1 MNKSFSEVMSRFAK
15 LTRKSLFMKVF
26 ASSDFRN
33 IVILVLTT
41 LLIMAFFGQI
51 PSTANFSTLPDQ
63 SWYLHTAETAPQLD
77 PNSRQPFAFRLL
89 GPYVIGLLPIAEPL
103 GFRISTIVLGFCFV
117 FLSYYTLRYIGLSS
131 LTALISAVL
140 MTLNR
145 YIFGWTFWGFFFVN
159 DFLMMIFIMVMFLAM
174 WQSRWLV
181 FSVALALGAMTREP
195 TMVMVPVALFYVWEK
210 KEPGIKWRKVL
221 LACTPGLI
229 TILLIRLFV
238 PIGEGTPLTEAL
250 ATYSSKLVEP
260 RSLFRLFI
268 NTFLPFSLI
277 PLIYFRT
284 TLEFFKSRKYL
295 LVFIFL
301 IFCTTLFGS
310 NQERL
315 MIPAGII
322 FFMLLGTILENA
334 NPKRA
339 IFFVLIVAG
348 CVSSIHYNFGN
359 WQVPDANWTRALTL
373 GSSLVVSLFMIFIR
387 WKSRARLTSAKTDS
401 SDALRQR

>member
-1 MNKSFSEVMSRFAK
+1 
-15 LTRKSLFMKVF
+15 MKVF

-33 IVILVLTT
+33 IVMLVLTT

-51 PSTANFSTLPDQ
+51 PSTADFSTLPDQ

-89 GPYVIGLLPIAEPL
+89 GPYIIGLRPVAEPL

-117 FLSYYTLRYIGLSS
+117 LLSYYFFRYLRLSPS
-131 LTALISAVL
+131 TALVL
-140 MTLNR
+140 VIFMALNR

-159 DFLMMIFIMVMFLAM
+159 DFLMMILIMVMFLAM

-181 FSVALALGAMTREP
+181 FSVALVLGALTREP
-195 TMVMVPVALFYVWEK
+195 TMVMVPVALFYAWEK
-210 KEPGIKWRKVL
+210 KELGIKWRKVL

-238 PIGEGTPLTEAL
+238 PTGEGAPLTEAL

-260 RSLFRLFI
+260 RSLFRLFV
-268 NTFLPFSLI
+268 NTFLPFTLV

-295 LVFIFL
+295 LAFIFFV
-301 IFCTTLFGS
+301 FCTTLFGS

-315 MIPAGII
+315 MIPTGII
-322 FFMLLGTILENA
+322 FFALLGTILENVS
-334 NPKRA
+334 PKRA
-339 IFFVLIVAG
+339 VFFVLIAAG

-359 WQVPDANWTRALTL
+359 WRVPDAGWTRALTL
-373 GSSLVVSLFMIFIR
+373 GSSLVVGLFMLFIR
-387 WKSRARLTSAKTDS
+387 WKSGTPPTDAKTDS
-401 SDALRQR
+401 SAAPRR